1 MLHVV
6 RERQDR
12 SERRLP
18 DIWLDKEICLLLT
31 DPCRNDRSA
40 HILYVISELTDV
52 LN

>member
-18 DIWLDKEICLLLT
+18 DIWLDKWNCLLLT
-31 DPCRNDRSA
+31 DLCRNDRSV
-40 HILYVISELTDV
+40 HILYVIGELTDV
-52 LN
+52 IN